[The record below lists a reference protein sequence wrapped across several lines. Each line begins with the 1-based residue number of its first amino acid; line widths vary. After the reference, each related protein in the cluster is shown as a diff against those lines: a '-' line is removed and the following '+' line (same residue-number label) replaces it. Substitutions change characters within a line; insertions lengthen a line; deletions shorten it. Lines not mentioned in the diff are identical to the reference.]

1 MIQGKMIKM
10 SDKFWILGLLIILAV
25 SVFLMWTLPLMMTVY
40 GETEE
45 ECVKFSGSELIK
57 LESDVRHGCDWLVQ
71 NILSNS
77 TFEVNEFAV
86 KFPNYGSTFSFDI
99 WVLTK

>member
-1 MIQGKMIKM
+1 MQGRMIKM

-45 ECVKFSGSELIK
+45 ECIAYSNEVLMKIQSNLGGGCEWVAGKYVKANWTLFDYTTIPSMSGYAHINGYEVWVLIK
-57 LESDVRHGCDWLVQ
+57 
-71 NILSNS
+71 
-77 TFEVNEFAV
+77 
-86 KFPNYGSTFSFDI
+86 
-99 WVLTK
+99 